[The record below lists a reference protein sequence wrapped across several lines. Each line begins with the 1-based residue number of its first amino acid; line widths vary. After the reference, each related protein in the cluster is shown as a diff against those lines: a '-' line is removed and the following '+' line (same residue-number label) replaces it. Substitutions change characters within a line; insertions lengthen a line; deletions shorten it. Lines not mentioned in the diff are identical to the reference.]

1 MRIIIFGAPGAG
13 KGTQAKIL
21 SEKLSIPHISTGDI
35 LREAVKSQSPL
46 GKQAQEIMNR
56 GELVSDNIMIEII
69 KDTLNQDKCKT
80 GFILDGFP
88 RTLPQAVELDKLFA
102 ELKIDKV
109 FSVVIDVNE
118 DEIVKRI
125 TSRTACKACKAI
137 FNDAEVKGLAK
148 CPKCGAENS
157 FYKRDDD
164 KEEVVRKRL
173 KVFRET
179 TQPVLDFYKSKGRA
193 VFVNGLSSIDKISE
207 EILGLLK

>member
-35 LREAVKSQSPL
+35 LREAVKSESEL
-46 GKQAQEIMNR
+46 GKKAQAIMAK
-56 GELVSDNIMIEII
+56 GELVPDDIMIGII
-69 KDTLNQDKCKT
+69 KDTLNQDKCSK

-88 RTLPQAVELDKLFA
+88 RTLPQAIELEKLFA
-102 ELKIDKV
+102 ELSIKDV
-109 FSVVIDVNE
+109 FSVVVDVNE
-118 DEIVKRI
+118 DEIVRRL
-125 TSRTACKACKAI
+125 TSRSACKACKAI
-137 FNDAEVKGLAK
+137 FNDSEISGLTK

-157 FYKRDDD
+157 FYKREDD
-164 KEEVVRKRL
+164 KEAVIRNRL

-179 TQPVLDFYKSKGRA
+179 TQPVLGFYKAKNSA
-193 VFVNGLSSIDKISE
+193 VFVNGLDSVEKISE